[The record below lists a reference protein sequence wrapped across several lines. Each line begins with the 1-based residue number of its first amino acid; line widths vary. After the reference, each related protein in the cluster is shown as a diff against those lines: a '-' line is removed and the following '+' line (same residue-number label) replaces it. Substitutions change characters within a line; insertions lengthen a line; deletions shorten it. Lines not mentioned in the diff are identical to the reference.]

1 MLCKSEPAAGQ
12 SPGVVLSY
20 NCRMGK
26 RAISIT
32 LDNGN
37 LLWLQARAQQ
47 AGVRSISELVDQLV
61 TNARITESGP
71 VGTPRS
77 IVGTVKIV
85 DPTLFEEEQDWPSTD
100 RPRAMP
106 FRERS
111 VPPRPS
117 RRKPSRG

>member
-1 MLCKSEPAAGQ
+1 
-12 SPGVVLSY
+12 
-20 NCRMGK
+20 MGK

-61 TNARITESGP
+61 TNARIAESG

-85 DPTLFEEEQDWPSTD
+85 DPTLFEEDQDWPPTD

-106 FRERS
+106 LRERS